1 MASFL
6 GNIAMVARLDCQ
18 ARPQSITNEYL
29 IFIYDCLKLFSIRN
43 NGVAAAF
50 KAAFSLTI
58 ELKATMNQ
66 PLPPR
71 TATAYWQAMKQTSPA
86 LAWVGAAL
94 LLLSMLTLALS
105 ALDARLFQGVS
116 VWHKPWKFQV
126 STGLYLL
133 TLALYLSLIPKPE
146 KPSFARRYIIWMSIA
161 AGLFEVLYITWQGAF
176 GLASHYNVSSKFYG
190 YMYTAMGV
198 GAVLLTST
206 SGVLGYQ
213 VLRGSARSFA
223 SGLAIR
229 HAIGWGLVVTCVL
242 GIFTGGALG
251 ERTRSGGHWVGGT
264 ANDALGM
271 AVFNW
276 SRDGGDLRVAHFF
289 ALHAM
294 QILPVLCALLLLALP
309 RISQINAKRLVWFM
323 ALGFSLFCLFTFRQ
337 AVQGLPFLN

>member
-1 MASFL
+1 
-6 GNIAMVARLDCQ
+6 
-18 ARPQSITNEYL
+18 
-29 IFIYDCLKLFSIRN
+29 
-43 NGVAAAF
+43 
-50 KAAFSLTI
+50 
-58 ELKATMNQ
+58 MNQ
-66 PLPPR
+66 PPP
-71 TATAYWQAMKQTSPA
+71 AHAVSAYWQTIKQTSPP

-94 LLLSMLTLALS
+94 LLLSMITLVLS
-105 ALDARLFQGVS
+105 VIDARLFQGVS

-133 TLALYLSLIPKPE
+133 TFALYLSFIPKL
-146 KPSFARRYIIWMSIA
+146 KKSNFARRYIVWMSIA

-190 YMYTAMGV
+190 TMYTAMGV

-213 VLRGSARSFA
+213 VLRAKAFTTN
-223 SGLAIR
+223 LAMR
-229 HAIGWGLVVTCVL
+229 HAIGWGLMVTCVL
-242 GIFTGGALG
+242 GIVTGGVLG

-271 AVFNW
+271 AIVNW

-294 QILPVLCALLLLALP
+294 QIVPAAIAVLFLLMPNLNQTTGKRWTWLVLAAF
-309 RISQINAKRLVWFM
+309 SAFCVWTM
-323 ALGFSLFCLFTFRQ
+323 LQAFRG
-337 AVQGLPFLN
+337 VPFLG